1 MEYLLYLWAWVCTC
15 CVSQEVH
22 HDHQIN
28 TQGKLDPNK
37 SGWYRLFVVKCY
49 LWGFNMKYLCI
60 KLTDKVLCYD
70 VLILS
75 FISNIRTADL
85 KQLIL
90 HEQWKGKNNRFMKII
105 YRMIVID
112 QKWFLNQLFWK
123 ITHNKVIKTILI
135 TIIKLFYSVY
145 LLWPYD

>member
-1 MEYLLYLWAWVCTC
+1 MQHE
-15 CVSQEVH
+15 
-22 HDHQIN
+22 HQII
-28 TQGKLDPNK
+28 TQGYLDPNK
-37 SGWYRLFVVKCY
+37 SGWYWLFDVNCH
-49 LWGFNMKYLCI
+49 LWGFNKKYLCI

-90 HEQWKGKNNRFMKII
+90 HEHWKGKNNRFMRII